1 MCVTTRQPQ
10 HLPPSSIHALPLSC
24 SGDTEPGTRSS
35 CLGCMDT
42 MPTHRHLLPRNFS
55 CTAVLYGESP
65 ESPEEEEEVNQ
76 HEEETVEKT
85 KEPCKP
91 SSRGREVNLVPQSP
105 TARRRAKSL
114 PTPAERRHL
123 EVVAPRKKE
132 VRFADSLG
140 LELTSVRHFS
150 DAELP
155 RVPYHVLAGLRCR
168 EACPAGAELSTLLL
182 RPAPTIPQLEP
193 LFTNPSTNPDF
204 LDLVRQ
210 RRVCLETIHTDPF
223 SVSGDLRVLNLSYE
237 KEVMVRYTVDSW
249 GTSSEVMASYQRGY
263 SDRYSDRFSFK
274 LLCPTLLNKEGLLEF
289 AIRYKVCGTEYWDNN
304 DGQNYKVKSHRAT
317 VSPPKEYESA
327 WIHFI

>member
-1 MCVTTRQPQ
+1 MCVTTRQPR
-10 HLPPSSIHALPLSC
+10 HLAAAPVLSC
-24 SGDTEPGTRSS
+24 SGDTAEEKAAS

-55 CTAVLYGESP
+55 CSAVLYGESP
-65 ESPEEEEEVNQ
+65 EEEQDGPDGEEAQ
-76 HEEETVEKT
+76 EKP
-85 KEPCKP
+85 KEPTKP
-91 SSRGREVNLVPQSP
+91 VTRGREVNIVPQSP

-150 DAELP
+150 DAEMP

-168 EACPAGAELSTLLL
+168 EACPAGAELSALLF
-182 RPAPTIPQLEP
+182 RPSPASAHLEP
-193 LFTNPSTNPDF
+193 LFTNPSTRSDF
-204 LDLVRQ
+204 LELVRQ
-210 RRVCLETIHTDPF
+210 RRVCLETLHTDPF
-223 SVSGDLRVLNLSYE
+223 SISGDLRVLNLSYE
-237 KEVMVRYTVDSW
+237 KEVAVRYTVDSW
-249 GTSSEVMASYQRGY
+249 KSTSEVAAGFQRGF

-274 LLCPTLLNKEGLLEF
+274 LLCPLLLNKDGLLEF
-289 AIRYKVCGTEYWDNN
+289 AIRYRVCGAEYWDNN

-317 VSPPKEYESA
+317 VSPPKEFDSA